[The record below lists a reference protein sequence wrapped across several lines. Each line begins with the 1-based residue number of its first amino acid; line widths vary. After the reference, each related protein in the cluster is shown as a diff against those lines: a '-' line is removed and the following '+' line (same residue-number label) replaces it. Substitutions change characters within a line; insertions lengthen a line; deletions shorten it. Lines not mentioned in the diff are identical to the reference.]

1 MEEQACYFNAKLEQL
16 VEDFDNKQ
24 MEQSKLREDFLAL
37 KFTKHTE
44 TWVGEIEKRFVKPLR
59 GELDSIAKAQQAAE
73 ATTLETRLYVST
85 VHADVSQAQ
94 GDAKHQL
101 SWAIQLAVGIAK
113 AHNSFEHATA
123 KIRLEKSELQQV
135 QDFAKKM
142 KQYGATVEIRRLI
155 DSGLEELKHRI
166 DGMEKVGDELSSTI
180 KTQAASMEE
189 LHNLLQRDATENAN
203 CFTALEGALKMEHQ
217 SNFDA
222 MIEKKFNDFDNKLQV
237 ALDGQSNSFHNL
249 LTSKFRE
256 EIQTLVRTT
265 ANEHS
270 DRQASKFNSLV
281 IQMQQSSWSL
291 PMIVHVTCKRM

>member
-1 MEEQACYFNAKLEQL
+1 MVRQTT
-16 VEDFDNKQ
+16 
-24 MEQSKLREDFLAL
+24 SRR
-37 KFTKHTE
+37 
-44 TWVGEIEKRFVKPLR
+44 VGFYCQGTASSR
-59 GELDSIAKAQQAAE
+59 GYNVGNTFICLHRSRQCVTSTARRQ
-73 ATTLETRLYVST
+73 TSVVSGHPT
-85 VHADVSQAQ
+85 
-94 GDAKHQL
+94 
-101 SWAIQLAVGIAK
+101 AVGIAK

-123 KIRLEKSELQQV
+123 KIRLEKEELKRLLNAQKSELQQV
-135 QDFAKKM
+135 QNFAKKM
-142 KQYGATVEIRRLI
+142 KQYGATEEIRRLI

-203 CFTALEGALKMEHQ
+203 RFTALEGALKTEHQ

-270 DRQASKFNSLV
+270 DQQASKFNSLCDTNAAIIMELTDDCSRHLREDV
-281 IQMQQSSWSL
+281 K
-291 PMIVHVTCKRM
+291 T